1 MATAVMLFSRTAVS
15 AQKKPVDTTG
25 AGPTEM
31 PADAKT
37 IIISDEEKFLNMIGQ
52 INEAVDLKFD
62 ENYKN
67 GDVFITLGGKP
78 QLIYKAKCNANNVDR
93 KLIP

>member
-1 MATAVMLFSRTAVS
+1 
-15 AQKKPVDTTG
+15 
-25 AGPTEM
+25 
-31 PADAKT
+31 
-37 IIISDEEKFLNMIGQ
+37 MIGQ

-78 QLIYKAKCNANNVDR
+78 QLIYEAKCNANNVDR